1 MKGRYNNH
9 TRSNHTQ
16 IQYEVA
22 NLKQT
27 QPKVSNLKLLQEKD
41 SKSQA
46 SASQSF

>member
-27 QPKVSNLKLLQEKD
+27 QPKVSNLKLLKEKD

-46 SASQSF
+46 SAS

>member
-1 MKGRYNNH
+1 MILR
-9 TRSNHTQ
+9 RNHTQ
-16 IQYEVA
+16 IQYKVA

-27 QPKVSNLKLLQEKD
+27 QPIVSNLKQIKEKD